1 MGLHRSFRDSFT
13 PVEAETRKR
22 CFWVIRK
29 FDIYVGAMLGLPLT
43 LNAEDI
49 DQDLP
54 TEVDDDFITE
64 VEIKPMPEGFIPITV
79 ASNANFDLAKILSK
93 IVKSIYP
100 TSGFQSQEQ
109 STSRSYSVHFST
121 IRELEND
128 LQKWMENLPDALK
141 PGGARLP
148 WQAGPIP
155 QLLRLA
161 FAHAQ
166 MMLYRPFLHYV
177 STRHSTKT
185 VDQRSYA
192 CAAAC
197 IGVSRNIIHISK
209 LERKLT
215 NGRRETNLY
224 QQLWKWYVKAILL
237 VRTGSPCTPHSLL
250 SCRCSISLSKM
261 QIRPQ
266 PARSSGMLKV
276 AKKFWPSWQSEVWQL
291 TGVPLL

>member
-1 MGLHRSFRDSFT
+1 
-13 PVEAETRKR
+13 
-22 CFWVIRK
+22 
-29 FDIYVGAMLGLPLT
+29 MLGLPLT

-54 TEVDDDFITE
+54 SEVDDFITE

-128 LQKWMENLPDALK
+128 LQTWMENLPDALK

-177 STRHSTKT
+177 STRDASKT

-209 LERKLT
+209 WEKRAVVD
-215 NGRRETNLY
+215 NGRANI
-224 QQLWKWYVKAILL
+224 QKQPWKWYAKATLL
-237 VRTGSPCTPHSLL
+237 AHIGSLCIPRSLL
-250 SCRCSISLSKM
+250 SCLCSILLWKM
-261 QIRPQ
+261 QIPRQ
-266 PARSSGMLKV
+266 HARSCGMLKMV
-276 AKKFWPSWQSEVWQL
+276 KGFLPSWPSEVWQL
-291 TGVPLL
+291 TDVPLL